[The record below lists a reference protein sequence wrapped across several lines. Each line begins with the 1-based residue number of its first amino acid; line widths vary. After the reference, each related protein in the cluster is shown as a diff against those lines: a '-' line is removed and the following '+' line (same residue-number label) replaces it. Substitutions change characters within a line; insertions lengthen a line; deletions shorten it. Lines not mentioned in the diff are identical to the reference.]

1 MSESLP
7 NGLLVEHG
15 EGAETSRIGEVQPL
29 YASTRASGETTS
41 GFYVADD
48 GVGILAD
55 IRDEVFD
62 SGFTTAAES
71 TGFGLAIVAQVAEAH
86 GWAATVTES
95 PGDGARFAFTQQP
108 AIDVG

>member
-1 MSESLP
+1 M
-7 NGLLVEHG
+7 
-15 EGAETSRIGEVQPL
+15 QPL
-29 YASTRASGETTS
+29 YTATRASGETTS
-41 GFYVADD
+41 GFYVVDD

-86 GWAATVTES
+86 G
-95 PGDGARFAFTQQP
+95 
-108 AIDVG
+108 